1 MVLLNFYKNSRAL
14 VFSNTSIID
23 ALFLCALIIS
33 YAFQTPQMIVLSYIS
48 AIIYLCLE
56 PINVS
61 KYFLLIYSLAASFFM
76 LSAFK
81 FNFGYSPMLYIIGA
95 LFLYLSATRFTSR
108 SINSIYDT
116 LKICYYIFIS
126 CLYLQIINNLNSPSP
141 LESFFPGTSANG
153 ISSYLIVFQI
163 AYSLIFFLKLN
174 RLPIF
179 SSLNTFI
186 VSYFCLGRASIVVS
200 LLILIFSLCSNQKN
214 KKKFKKQKLLLLSSV
229 LLVLTCFIFKYYVQL
244 SNFIAPL
251 YSYTRFSTGLTDPHR
266 AIMIIDYFSKIDM
279 KTLFLGA
286 DYINTSILNLYGGNP
301 HNSFIRVHS
310 FYGLAGLVSIFIP
323 IFFLLKSEKLVSQK
337 IITLILISFA
347 LFRGSTEPI
356 FFPGVLDFF
365 YFFYFLVFFK
375 FSKRSD

>member
-33 YAFQTPQMIVLSYIS
+33 YAFQTPQMIALSYIS
-48 AIIYLCLE
+48 AIIYVCLE
-56 PINVS
+56 PISVS

-95 LFLYLSATRFTSR
+95 LFLYLSAARFTSR

-141 LESFFPGTSANG
+141 LESFFTGTSANG

-186 VSYFCLGRASIVVS
+186 VSFFCLGRSSIVVS
-200 LLILIFSLCSNQKN
+200 LLILIFSLCSNQIIKKN
-214 KKKFKKQKLLLLSSV
+214 FKKQKLLLLSSI
-229 LLVLTCFIFKYYVQL
+229 LLVLTCYTFKYYYVQL
-244 SNFIAPL
+244 SNLLF
-251 YSYTRFSTGLTDPHR
+251 YTRFSTGLTDPHR

-279 KTLFLGA
+279 KRLFLGA

-323 IFFLLKSEKLVSQK
+323 IFFLLKSKKLESQK
-337 IITLILISFA
+337 KISLILISFA
-347 LFRGSTEPI
+347 LFRASTEPI

-375 FSKRSD
+375 FSKRTD